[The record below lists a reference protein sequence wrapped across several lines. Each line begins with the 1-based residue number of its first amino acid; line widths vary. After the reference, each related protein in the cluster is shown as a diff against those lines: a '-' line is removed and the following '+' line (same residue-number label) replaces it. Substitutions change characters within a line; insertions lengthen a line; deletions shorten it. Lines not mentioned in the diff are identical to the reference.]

1 MKKLYLIGAGVLGEI
16 VLFCVLREFQP
27 IIGDDRVA
35 VNLIFISLA
44 YWVFLGQFIVPPVSG
59 KDPESKWVGSLGI
72 HLHGLI
78 VYFLAT
84 LSFAYISNVA
94 FLLPS
99 RWQLYVHLVIVAV
112 FLFYNFLNRTAYEHV
127 GEVYYEEKMKKQGVK
142 SLKQISSSVKMN
154 VALMDDIPADIVR
167 QLDQVDEDIKD
178 LVPLFSNEALQM
190 EQKIGDALLHIE
202 SYLSKPQENA
212 QAIADTFRF
221 VHTYIRRRQILTD

>member
-94 FLLPS
+94 YLLPS
-99 RWQLYVHLVIVAV
+99 RWQLYVHLAIVAV
-112 FLFYNFLNRTAYEHV
+112 FLFYNFLNRTANEHV
-127 GEVYYEEKMKKQGVK
+127 GEVYYEEKMKKQGIK
-142 SLKQISSSVKMN
+142 SLKQISSSVKIK
-154 VALMDDIPADIVR
+154 VSLMDNIPANILS
-167 QLDQVDEDIKD
+167 QIDQVDEDIND
-178 LVPLFSNEALQM
+178 LVPLFSDEALQL
-190 EQKIGDALLHIE
+190 ERGIGEALHQIE
-202 SYLSKPQENA
+202 SYLSNPQDNEE
-212 QAIADTFRF
+212 AIKDTFRL
-221 VHTYIRRRQILTD
+221 VYTYIRRRQILTD